1 MFKSVANK
9 IAVVAALTSLSLNSY
24 GESYVSVNIGFNDY
38 EERGTGTPAQL
49 FESSLTSLHGRVGK
63 QYNENFSA
71 EIRLGVGLG
80 DDVYEV
86 DGLDSGFKLSI
97 REFYGVYL
105 RGGTQLTDKLY
116 PYVVFGY
123 TQATLELDNDSID
136 FHDGLGGVS
145 YGAGIDLQ
153 VKPEVLASIEYINYF
168 DTIGVEMSAFSIGL
182 TKSF

>member
-1 MFKSVANK
+1 MIGASIGSWMCVSIFSTDWISVTKLK
-9 IAVVAALTSLSLNSY
+9 IRIL
-24 GESYVSVNIGFNDY
+24 
-38 EERGTGTPAQL
+38 
-49 FESSLTSLHGRVGK
+49 
-63 QYNENFSA
+63 
-71 EIRLGVGLG
+71 
-80 DDVYEV
+80 
-86 DGLDSGFKLSI
+86 KLSI

-123 TQATLELDNDSID
+123 TQATLELDDGSSN

-145 YGAGIDLQ
+145 YGAGVDLQ

-168 DTIGVEMSAFSIGL
+168 DTVGVELSAFSIGL

>member
-1 MFKSVANK
+1 MFKSVVNK
-9 IAVVAALTSLSLNSY
+9 IAIVAALSGLSLTSY
-24 GESYVSVNIGFNDY
+24 SDSYASVNIGFNDY
-38 EERGTGTPAQL
+38 EESVSGTPAL
-49 FESSLTSLHGRVGK
+49 MFESSLTSLYSRIGK

-80 DDVYEV
+80 DDTYEV
-86 DGLDSGFKLSI
+86 DGLDSGLKLSI

-123 TQATLELDNDSID
+123 TQATLELDDGSSN

-145 YGAGIDLQ
+145 YGAGVDLQ

-168 DTIGVEMSAFSIGL
+168 DTVGVELSAFSIGL